1 MCSSDL
7 QAARGPGRRRQRAR
21 ARPGAQ
27 GGRPPP
33 DVPVAARHG
42 LQALDL
48 RGRHGAAGALWD
60 VWSAK
65 SKPAL
70 RRYLEAHLGEFRGD
84 DGELLAPGRVSEKQ
98 KQSNGVQAAAPANPA
113 LPCHTCGVGHRR
125 HLGHRRHGRQ
135 RSPGAHARG
144 HPALAL
150 RAVPGRGGVHPGG
163 LPPPGGW
170 DDLGAQPLESR

>member
-1 MCSSDL
+1 MTKLHEDL
-7 QAARGPGRRRQRAR
+7 GDAVNVLVHAQARRGDA
-21 ARPGAQ
+21 
-27 GGRPPP
+27 PPP

-98 KQSNGVQAAAPANPA
+98 KQSNGVQAAAPANPLYPA
-113 LPCHTCGVGHRR
+113 T
-125 HLGHRRHGRQ
+125 
-135 RSPGAHARG
+135 HA
-144 HPALAL
+144 A
-150 RAVPGRGGVHPGG
+150 
-163 LPPPGGW
+163 
-170 DDLGAQPLESR
+170 